1 MMFRPYNQ
9 EGNDNMVT
17 ELKAQKRQVGN
28 HSTLTALRDKG
39 QIPAV
44 VYGSDAGNQP
54 IAVDE
59 AQFMQVFRQQGS
71 NQVIKLNVEGTSYN
85 VMLKDIQSD
94 PIKNRVLHLDF
105 NQINMN
111 EKIDTMVPIVL
122 EGEAEGVKDGG
133 VLQQMLREINI
144 RCLPNEIPDNITVNV
159 QALKIGD
166 SVTVSDL
173 SIPNGMEAN
182 HQGEEVV
189 LNIVLPKTEPVDEEK
204 TAEQAEAEVKAE
216 ERADQENSSGDA
228 VPARE

>member
-1 MMFRPYNQ
+1 
-9 EGNDNMVT
+9 MVI

-28 HSTLTALRDKG
+28 HSTLTELRHKG
-39 QIPAV
+39 KIPAV

-59 AQFMQVFRQQGS
+59 TQFMQVFRQQGS

-159 QALKIGD
+159 QALKVGD

-173 SIPNGMEAN
+173 RIPNGIEVN

-189 LNIVLPKTEPVDEEK
+189 LSIVLPKTEPVDEER
-204 TAEQAEAEVKAE
+204 TAEQAEAEAKAE